1 MILYFYLKGLGIF
14 MGNRPNEI
22 VFTTQ
27 DDEEVVFQVIEQTRL
42 GGVDYLLVS
51 TTDGDEEEALILK
64 DISKDADTEAVYD
77 IVDDDMEFAM
87 AAEIFKELLD
97 DIELY

>member
-14 MGNRPNEI
+14 MGIRPNEI

-64 DISKDADTEAVYD
+64 DISKDTDTEAVYD